1 MNDRNWNN
9 NKVNYAEVVARL
21 MMILVGFIIVFLG
34 FITFIH
40 SGEHRILGLLIMF
53 GGLMSMFG
61 GLPHND

>member
-1 MNDRNWNN
+1 MDDRNWNN
-9 NKVNYAEVVARL
+9 NKVNYGEVIARL
-21 MMILVGFIIVFLG
+21 MMILVGFMVVMLG

-40 SGEHRILGLLIMF
+40 SGEHRMLGLLIMF

>member
-1 MNDRNWNN
+1 MDDRNWNN
-9 NKVNYAEVVARL
+9 NKVNYGEVIARL
-21 MMILVGFIIVFLG
+21 MMVLVGFIVVMLG

-40 SGEHRILGLLIMF
+40 SGDHRMLGLLIMF

>member
-1 MNDRNWNN
+1 MDDRNWNN
-9 NKVNYAEVVARL
+9 NKVNYGEVIARL
-21 MMILVGFIIVFLG
+21 MMVLVGFIVVMLG

-40 SGEHRILGLLIMF
+40 SGEHRMLGLLIMF